1 MARYLGPKCKLSR
14 REGTDLFLKAR
25 GKSLEGKCKLDQ
37 QPGQHGQKRGRLSDY
52 AVQLREKQKLRRIYG
67 VLERQF
73 QNYYKA
79 AAQKKGSTGQNLL
92 NFLES
97 RLDNV
102 VYRIGLAATRAEARQ
117 LVSHKAILVNG
128 KVLNVPSYQVQVGDV
143 ISVRERAQSQLRIR
157 DALGI
162 AEQYGFPAWL
172 DVDSKKM
179 LGIFKSVPE
188 RSELG
193 SEINE
198 QLVVE
203 LYSK

>member
-1 MARYLGPKCKLSR
+1 
-14 REGTDLFLKAR
+14 
-25 GKSLEGKCKLDQ
+25 
-37 QPGQHGQKRGRLSDY
+37 LSDY

-92 NFLES
+92 NFLEC

-102 VYRIGLAATRAEARQ
+102 VYRIGFAATRAEARQ